1 MIRNLSLSLAEMIN
15 AITLTME
22 VVEDNLNSLF
32 MVLIDDRIFVD
43 VLVVQE
49 KVYAL

>member
-15 AITLTME
+15 ATTLTME